1 MTELLIN
8 RNVCRDL
15 LLVWCSQAHH
25 GGFHPADRIRIP
37 ARALFDPLVLG
48 PLWRTTVRTLFAIV
62 DSVAKRSPVDNT
74 WSAHGAAMLS
84 KPVVKVP
91 RSGNDY

>member
-15 LLVWCSQAHH
+15 LLVWCVGPSWWV
-25 GGFHPADRIRIP
+25 FIPLTRIRIP
-37 ARALFDPLVLG
+37 ARALFHPLVLG

-74 WSAHGAAMLS
+74 WSAHDAAMLS
-84 KPVVKVP
+84 KPVVKEP